1 MKLAFGIFK
10 YFPHGGLQRD
20 MMRIAAEAVRRGHR
34 VTVYAIS
41 AEGEIP
47 AGVKLELLPVSGWS
61 NHGRAKRFAA
71 ALRRKFEAEKPDLF
85 FAFNRMP
92 GGSSRNRSAGVW

>member
-47 AGVKLELLPVSGWS
+47 AGVKLELLPVSGWMWPTS
-61 NHGRAKRFAA
+61 CRTR
-71 ALRRKFEAEKPDLF
+71 L
-85 FAFNRMP
+85 
-92 GGSSRNRSAGVW
+92 SRRSAPPSSG